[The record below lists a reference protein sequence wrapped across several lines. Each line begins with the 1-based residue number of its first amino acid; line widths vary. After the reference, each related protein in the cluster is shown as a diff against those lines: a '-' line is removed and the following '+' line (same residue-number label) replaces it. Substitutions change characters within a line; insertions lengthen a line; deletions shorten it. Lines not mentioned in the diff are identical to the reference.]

1 MGVFLIIAVRNLI
14 QARRR
19 TAFLSAALVVVTAL
33 LVLLVALSAGI
44 QENLI
49 RSATTLSSGHVNVGG
64 FYKVGSGDVSPIVT
78 RIDVLREDVRGLSP
92 EVDYLIDRHRGWAKL
107 VSETGSMYA
116 GLNGVDIQAE
126 ERLVSTL
133 RLAPEADYREG
144 GGPEPRGDLKGLT
157 APRTAIVFAS
167 QAKRLG
173 VGVGDVITL
182 RTETMRGQSNT
193 ADVTVVAVARD
204 LGLLSTF
211 TIFVPKETIIDL
223 YQLRP
228 DTSGAVQIYLKDI
241 DDAER
246 VMGEL
251 RQGLAAKGYA
261 VMDHQPVPFW
271 AKLESVQGEDWT
283 GQRLDV
289 TTWQDEVSFL
299 TWIITAFD
307 TITVILVGI
316 LVAIIAIGI
325 MNTMWMSVRER
336 TAEIGTLRAIGM
348 SRGRVLLIFMLE
360 ATILGAA
367 ASLVGGLLGAA
378 LASGVSALQLSIPV
392 EAVRVVLLSDTLTL
406 AVHPGS
412 VARAVGALT
421 VFTMLSALW
430 PAIRAARLQP
440 VTAMQHVE

>member
-133 RLAPEADYREG
+133 RLAPEADYRPG
-144 GGPEPRGDLKGLT
+144 GGAEARGDLKGLT

-251 RQGLAAKGYA
+251 RQGLASKGYA

-307 TITVILVGI
+307 TITFILVGI
-316 LVAIIAIGI
+316 LVTIIAIGI

-360 ATILGAA
+360 ATVLGAA

-378 LASGVSALQLSIPV
+378 LAAGLSALELSIPV

-412 VARAVGALT
+412 VARAVGTLT
-421 VFTMLSALW
+421 AFTMLSALW